1 MARACSPSVDSEHCR
16 PSCAT
21 PAFTASSCR
30 RAASSVGSHCLPGA
44 MRSAAS
50 PSTAASPF
58 VSPNPEKPR
67 SPMPPDSGQATS
79 NANASNNNTSSTVSD
94 TSTMRIPD
102 DALIIVPVRNIVL
115 FPGVVAPITI
125 ARAKSITA
133 AQQALREQRP
143 VGILLQ
149 RDAEVDNPGPDDL
162 YRVCTIANIVRYIT
176 GHDESHHVICQ
187 GVSRARVL
195 DYLPGTPFPV
205 ARVQNIPEPTNSSP
219 EIEARFL
226 NLQRQAIEAVQLLP
240 QAPPEL
246 VAAFQA
252 TTSPGALADMAASY
266 MDIKPQDKQDILETV
281 DLAKRMEKVSIL
293 LAERL
298 EVLRLTNEIGQKTK
312 AAFDERQREA
322 ILREQMA
329 TIQRQLGEGD
339 GKAAEV
345 AELNAAI
352 AKAGMS
358 PEAESQARKEL
369 QRYERMPE
377 AAAESGM
384 VRSYLDWLIDLPWKL
399 PDEKPIDIKEA
410 RRILDED
417 HFGLEKIKS
426 RIIEYLA
433 VRKLAP
439 QGKAP
444 ILCFAGPPGVGKTS
458 LGQSIARAMARPF
471 VRVSLGGV
479 HDEAEIRGH
488 RRTYIGALP
497 GNIIQGIKKAGA
509 RNCVMMLDEIDKMG
523 RGIQGDPSAAMLEVL
538 DPEQNSTFRD
548 NYLGVPFDLSRV
560 VFIAT
565 ANMMDTVPG
574 PLRDRMEVIELPG
587 YTEEEKLQIARRYLV
602 PRQLE
607 ANGLRSEERRVDAE
621 ALRQIIKGY
630 TREAGV
636 RSLEREIGRA
646 LRHAAVQI
654 AEGSTQKVTI
664 MPKDLPAILGQP
676 RFEGEI
682 ALRTSVPG
690 VATGL
695 AWTPVGGDILFIE
708 ATRVPGKGALIL
720 TGQLGEVMRESVQ
733 AALTL
738 VKSRAS
744 QLGIDPALFEKSD
757 IHVHVP
763 AGATPKDGPS
773 AGVAMFT
780 ALTSLFT
787 NRTVRS
793 DTAMTGEIALRGL
806 VLPVGGIKEK
816 VVAEAAAGLTR
827 VMLPARNRRD
837 YDDIPKTAR
846 DKLEFIWLEQVD
858 DAIANA
864 LAEAPQPAAAAE

>member
-1 MARACSPSVDSEHCR
+1 MAQVNSDNM
-16 PSCAT
+16 
-21 PAFTASSCR
+21 ASS
-30 RAASSVGSHCLPGA
+30 AAGHADSVP
-44 MRSAAS
+44 
-50 PSTAASPF
+50 PI
-58 VSPNPEKPR
+58 PN
-67 SPMPPDSGQATS
+67 
-79 NANASNNNTSSTVSD
+79 
-94 TSTMRIPD
+94 
-102 DALIIVPVRNIVL
+102 DALIIVPVRNTVL
-115 FPGVVAPITI
+115 FPGVVSPITI
-125 ARAKSITA
+125 GRPKSVAA

-149 RDAEVDNPGPDDL
+149 RNPEADDPGPDDL
-162 YRVCTIANIVRYIT
+162 NRICTVANIIRYIT
-176 GHDESHHVICQ
+176 GPDETHPIICQ
-187 GVSRARVL
+187 GIQRARIL
-195 DYLPGTPFPV
+195 DYLPGTPFLA
-205 ARVQNIPEPTNSSP
+205 ARVQHIPEPTTSSP

-226 NLQRQAIEAVQLLP
+226 NLQRQAIEAIQLLP
-240 QAPPEL
+240 QAPAEL
-246 VAAFQA
+246 VALFES
-252 TTSPGALADMAASY
+252 TTSPGALADLATSY
-266 MDIKPQDKQDILETV
+266 MDIKPQDKQEILETI
-281 DLAKRMEKVSIL
+281 DLSLRMEKVSRH

-298 EVLRLTNEIGQKTK
+298 EVLRLTAEIGQKTK
-312 AAFDERQREA
+312 ATFDERQREA

-339 GKAAEV
+339 GKSQEV

-352 AKAGMS
+352 AKAQM
-358 PEAESQARKEL
+358 PAEAETQARKEVR
-369 QRYERMPE
+369 RYERMPE
-377 AAAESGM
+377 GAAEAGM
-384 VRSYLDWLIDLPWKL
+384 VRSYLDWLIELPWAL
-399 PDEKPIDIKEA
+399 PEEKTIDIPQA

-439 QGKAP
+439 HGKAP
-444 ILCFAGPPGVGKTS
+444 ILCFVGPPGVGKTS
-458 LGQSIARAMARPF
+458 LGQSIARAMDRPF

-497 GNIIQGIKKAGA
+497 GNIIQAIKKAGS

-538 DPEQNSTFRD
+538 DPEQNATFRD

-565 ANMMDTVPG
+565 ANLLDTIPG
-574 PLRDRMEVIELPG
+574 PLQDRMEIISLPG
-587 YTEEEKLQIARRYLV
+587 YTEDEKLEIARRYLV
-602 PRQLE
+602 RRQLE
-607 ANGLRSEERRVDAE
+607 ANGLKSEQAEIDLDAIR
-621 ALRQIIKGY
+621 LMIKGY

-636 RSLEREIGRA
+636 RALEREIGKV

-654 AEGSTQKVTI
+654 AEGSLSKVTVGAN
-664 MPKDLPAILGQP
+664 DLTEILGPP

-682 ALRTSVPG
+682 AMRTSVPG

-720 TGQLGEVMRESVQ
+720 TGQLGDVMRESAQ

-738 VKSRAS
+738 VKSRAA
-744 QLGIDPALFEKSD
+744 QLEIDPSIFEKSD

-780 ALTSLFT
+780 ALASLLT
-787 NRTVRS
+787 NETVRS
-793 DTAMTGEIALRGL
+793 DTAMTGEISLRGL

-816 VVAEAAAGLTR
+816 VVAAAAAGLTR

-837 YDDIPKTAR
+837 FEEIPQGAR
-846 DKLEFIWLEQVD
+846 DKLEFVWLERVD
-858 DAIANA
+858 DAVLAA
-864 LAEAPQPAAAAE
+864 LEEKREVAVAAQ